1 MMEAAGKGEVVRL
14 KGEDQGEKCPKFEGN
29 KDEYQEWRGKV
40 EDWCGCVNYRRIN
53 LLSVK
58 RKIKADILIDSM
70 QSD

>member
-40 EDWCGCVNYRRIN
+40 EDWCGCGGSNN
-53 LLSVK
+53 
-58 RKIKADILIDSM
+58 
-70 QSD
+70 